1 MIPFAAYAAGGVLE
15 WTITLRDLERE
26 TGKRNALCP
35 RASGMYARI
44 PCELSR
50 RVFRNIFGS
59 NSVVP
64 SVLDARH
71 SVSQTVDRRH
81 R

>member
-15 WTITLRDLERE
+15 CTITLRDLERE

-59 NSVVP
+59 N
-64 SVLDARH
+64 
-71 SVSQTVDRRH
+71 
-81 R
+81 